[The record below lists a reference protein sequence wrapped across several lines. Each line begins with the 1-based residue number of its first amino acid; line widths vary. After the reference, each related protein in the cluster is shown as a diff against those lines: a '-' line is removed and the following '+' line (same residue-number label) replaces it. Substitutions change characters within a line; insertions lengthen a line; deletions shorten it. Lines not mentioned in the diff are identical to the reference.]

1 MKFRKYIGIALF
13 FIFCLFIY
21 PVQGQEVL
29 DGIVAIVGDQIILR
43 TELLQTTQGF
53 ALQMGINPVN
63 QAEEIEKL
71 KKDVLKNLVNEKV
84 LLIKAKED
92 TITVEDQQVETAL
105 EARIDNLVQ
114 QLGSKEKVEAYF
126 GIPIKKI
133 KRDYREDVREQ
144 LTIQTLQQE
153 KLKEVQI
160 SRRETEVFFTA
171 MKDSLPKKR
180 PLVRLRHILFQIVPG
195 ESAKK
200 EALSRIREIQSSLLN
215 GADFEEMARLYS
227 EDPGTAPKGGKLGFV
242 ERGTLFQEFEEAAF
256 QLEPGKIS
264 EIVETSIGFHL
275 IKMIEK
281 RGDKINV
288 CHILIRLS
296 TGKSDE
302 TVTYERANEIR
313 SRALAGEDFGELAK
327 VNSDDTSSKEEGGD
341 LGWLPVEELQIEAF
355 KNVVDSLKEG
365 EISSPFKTQF
375 GFHIV
380 KLEGRQEEG
389 EISLDNDYEQIREWA
404 LSAKRQ
410 KVLNAWIEELKKEMY
425 IEIKEDIL

>member
-1 MKFRKYIGIALF
+1 MKFRNYIGIALL
-13 FIFCLFIY
+13 IFCCSFSC

-63 QAEEIEKL
+63 QVEEMEKL
-71 KKDVLKNLVNEKV
+71 KKDVLQNLINEKV
-84 LLIKAKED
+84 LLLKAKED

-105 EARIDNLVQ
+105 ETRIDNLVQ

-144 LTIQTLQQE
+144 LIIQTLQQE
-153 KLKEVQI
+153 KLREVQI
-160 SRRETEVFFTA
+160 SRRETEAFFTA

-180 PLVRLRHILFQIVPG
+180 PLVKLRHILFQIVPG
-195 ESAKK
+195 ESARNA
-200 EALSRIREIQSSLLN
+200 ALSRIQEIRNRLLN
-215 GADFEEMARLYS
+215 GADFEEMAKLYS
-227 EDPGTAPKGGKLGFV
+227 EDPGTASRGGNLGFV

-256 QLEPGKIS
+256 QLEPGEIS
-264 EIVETSIGFHL
+264 DIVETSIGFHL
-275 IKMIEK
+275 IQMIEK

-288 CHILIRLS
+288 RHILIRLG
-296 TGKSDE
+296 TGESDE
-302 TVTYERANEIR
+302 KATYDKAIEIR
-313 SRALAGEDFGELAK
+313 NRALAGEDFGELAK
-327 VNSDDTSSKEEGGD
+327 AYSDDQSTKEEGGD

-355 KNVVDSLKEG
+355 KNVVDTLKEG
-365 EISSPFKTQF
+365 EISMPFKTQF

-380 KLEGRQEEG
+380 KLEGRQEER

-404 LSAKRQ
+404 LNAKRQ
-410 KVLNAWIEELKKEMY
+410 KVLNSWVEELKKEIY
-425 IEIKEDIL
+425 IEIKEDLL